1 MIGTDTAS
9 NSASIIVNVGSVKD
23 RKRSVDEIADEVRSL
38 TKDIPGAE
46 ISVTGSNFMVG
57 LSGSAPI
64 SIDISGDDLEQLE
77 SMAND
82 FVEIVRSVDGTR
94 EVTHSVEEGYP
105 EAQIVINRN
114 KASMYGLNMMTIS
127 NTLRTA
133 VQGSVATKYKVDG
146 TEIDVR
152 IQYDSSKLEYLK
164 DIKDI
169 SVTSPLGMSI
179 PLSELADIS
188 ISKSPESI
196 MRTNQKRTVTIS
208 SAVFGRD
215 INSIKEDIE
224 EKLKNYRMPEGY
236 NYDFSGEIEQMMES
250 FGSLT
255 LALLL
260 AIVLVYMVLASQFE
274 SFLHPF
280 TILFSIPIA
289 LTGAILALFL
299 TRRTINMSSFI
310 GLIILVGIVVNNAIV
325 LIDYIIQLRD
335 RGYSRKDAI
344 LEAGP
349 TRLRPILMTTL
360 TTVLGMIPM
369 ALGIGEGGEITAPLA
384 TAVIGGL
391 SLSTVLTLVVIPLNY
406 TIFDDIAEKLKGI
419 VKKDKKKEIAKGL

>member
-1 MIGTDTAS
+1 MKKPLRLQEVQTSLEGIEEIKEVFVNIGGGAGMIGTDTAS

-208 SAVFGRD
+208 QLF
-215 INSIKEDIE
+215 
-224 EKLKNYRMPEGY
+224 LEGY
-236 NYDFSGEIEQMMES
+236 
-250 FGSLT
+250 
-255 LALLL
+255 
-260 AIVLVYMVLASQFE
+260 
-274 SFLHPF
+274 
-280 TILFSIPIA
+280 
-289 LTGAILALFL
+289 
-299 TRRTINMSSFI
+299 
-310 GLIILVGIVVNNAIV
+310 
-325 LIDYIIQLRD
+325 
-335 RGYSRKDAI
+335 
-344 LEAGP
+344 
-349 TRLRPILMTTL
+349 
-360 TTVLGMIPM
+360 
-369 ALGIGEGGEITAPLA
+369 
-384 TAVIGGL
+384 
-391 SLSTVLTLVVIPLNY
+391 
-406 TIFDDIAEKLKGI
+406 
-419 VKKDKKKEIAKGL
+419 